1 MEEKKEKVKGI
12 RKTGWRWVRMPLFM
26 VSSGRATLKR

>member
-1 MEEKKEKVKGI
+1 MKEKKEKVKGI
-12 RKTGWRWVRMPLFM
+12 RKTGRWVRMPLFM